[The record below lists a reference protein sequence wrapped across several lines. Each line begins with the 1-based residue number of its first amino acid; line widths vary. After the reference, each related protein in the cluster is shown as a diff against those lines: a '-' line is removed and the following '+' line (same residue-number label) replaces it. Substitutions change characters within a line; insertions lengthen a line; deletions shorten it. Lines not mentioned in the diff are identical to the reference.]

1 MKIKILLIIRISNEM
16 VSSVEEKMMMTQY
29 IPIKKNNDNKMVKK
43 MGFNGSEIRRMGI
56 SNQKIK
62 RRMG

>member
-1 MKIKILLIIRISNEM
+1 M
-16 VSSVEEKMMMTQY
+16 VSSVEEKMMMTQ
-29 IPIKKNNDNKMVKK
+29 PASMQKNDSNKMVRKLG
-43 MGFNGSEIRRMGI
+43 MTGGEIKRLGR

>member
-1 MKIKILLIIRISNEM
+1 M
-16 VSSVEEKMMMTQY
+16 VSSVEEKMMM
-29 IPIKKNNDNKMVKK
+29 IEPAPMRKNDNNKIVRK
-43 MGFNGSEIRRMGI
+43 MGMTGGEIKRLGI

>member
-1 MKIKILLIIRISNEM
+1 M

-29 IPIKKNNDNKMVKK
+29 TPAKKNNDNKMVKK

>member
-1 MKIKILLIIRISNEM
+1 M
-16 VSSVEEKMMMTQY
+16 VSSVEEKMMMTE
-29 IPIKKNNDNKMVKK
+29 PTSMRKNDNNKIVRK
-43 MGFNGSEIRRMGI
+43 MGMTGGEIKRFGK